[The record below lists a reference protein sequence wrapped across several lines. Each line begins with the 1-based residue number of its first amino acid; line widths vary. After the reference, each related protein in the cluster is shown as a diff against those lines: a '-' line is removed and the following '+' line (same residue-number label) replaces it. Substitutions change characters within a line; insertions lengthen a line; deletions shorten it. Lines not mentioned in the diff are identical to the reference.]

1 MNTLNLTNDNSR
13 RARIYVTALEL
24 QQPYTDSHKRA
35 VRMLTRHAELIEAG
49 QPTGYSHPD
58 FILEKCGVEV
68 TASEYANAENI

>member
-1 MNTLNLTNDNSR
+1 MKTLNLTNDNSR

-58 FILEKCGVEV
+58 FILEKCGAEV